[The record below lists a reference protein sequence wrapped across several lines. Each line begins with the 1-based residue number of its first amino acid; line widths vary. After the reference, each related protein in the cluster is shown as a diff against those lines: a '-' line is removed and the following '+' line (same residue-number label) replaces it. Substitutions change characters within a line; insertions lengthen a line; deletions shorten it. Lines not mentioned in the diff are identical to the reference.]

1 MSRSSLSSWRA
12 RGRPEAKGIYF
23 GIAAIIVFLLS
34 LPLVACGT
42 PPPPPPPT
50 ATATQPLTPTVTA
63 TQPPT
68 PTATATQ
75 PPASTPTPTPTL
87 TVDTFDPKNF
97 YTSRNPGL
105 ALEVFG
111 TLSTDKGKMDI
122 VVEGKISTPWHI
134 TSIDSTLSAD
144 PSSGVA
150 QPGDNYITLTAS
162 NSQANLKAGSYEAK
176 ISFYPV
182 NPNPNEPKPATV
194 PLTIDPLPTLAPL
207 TAPVS
212 GGTSIVLTSND
223 PNRLIVS
230 VSFGS
235 AIVSIPSYNGNSVAL
250 AVPPA
255 ENPGTVPIT
264 ITIQR
269 HDGSSMSFSL
279 PDQFTYTSAASTQV
293 VSMGISRYELSI
305 TSTFVAALRRGLV

>member
-1 MSRSSLSSWRA
+1 MFRSSLSSWRA
-12 RGRPEAKGIYF
+12 PGRPEAKGMYL
-23 GIAAIIVFLLS
+23 GIAAMIVLLLS
-34 LPLVACGT
+34 LPLVACGA
-42 PPPPPPPT
+42 PPPPPPT
-50 ATATQPLTPTVTA
+50 ATATQSPIPTA
-63 TQPPT
+63 TAMQPPT

-75 PPASTPTPTPTL
+75 PPTPTPTPTQV
-87 TVDTFDPKNF
+87 VDTFDPKNF
-97 YTSRNPGL
+97 YTSRNPDL

-122 VVEGKISTPWHI
+122 VVEGNISTPWRI

-144 PSSGVA
+144 PSSGIA

-162 NSQANLKAGSYEAK
+162 NSQANLSAGSYEAK

-194 PLTIDPLPTLAPL
+194 PLTVHPLPTLNPL

-212 GGTSIVLTSND
+212 GGTPIVFTSDD

-235 AIVSIPSYNGNSVAL
+235 AIVSIPSYNGNSVIL
-250 AVPPA
+250 TSPPA
-255 ENPGTVPIT
+255 QNPGTVPIT
-264 ITIQR
+264 ITVKR
-269 HDGSSMSFSL
+269 HDGSSMSFTL
-279 PDQFTYTSAASTQV
+279 PDQFTYT
-293 VSMGISRYELSI
+293 
-305 TSTFVAALRRGLV
+305 

>member
-1 MSRSSLSSWRA
+1 MSRSSFSSWRA

-23 GIAAIIVFLLS
+23 GISAIIVLLLS
-34 LPLVACGT
+34 FPLVACG
-42 PPPPPPPT
+42 PPLPPPPPT
-50 ATATQPLTPTVTA
+50 ATATQL
-63 TQPPT
+63 PT

-75 PPASTPTPTPTL
+75 PPTPTPTPTQV
-87 TVDTFDPKNF
+87 VDTFDPKNF
-97 YTSRNPGL
+97 YTSRNPEL

-122 VVEGKISTPWHI
+122 VVEGNISTPWRI

-144 PSSGVA
+144 PSGGTA

-162 NSQANLKAGSYEAK
+162 NSQANLSAGSYEAK

-207 TAPVS
+207 IGSVS
-212 GGTSIVLTSND
+212 GGTPITITGKGLD
-223 PNRLIVS
+223 RIMG

-235 AIVSIPSYNGNSVAL
+235 AEASNFMFQNGVITLTS
-250 AVPPA
+250 PPA
-255 ENPGTVPIT
+255 ANPGPVPIT
-264 ITIQR
+264 ITVQR
-269 HDGSSMSFSL
+269 HDGSSMSFTL
-279 PDQFTYTSAASTQV
+279 PDQFTYT
-293 VSMGISRYELSI
+293 
-305 TSTFVAALRRGLV
+305 